1 MLTASFRLVTICL
14 LIVLSSQI
22 YPDPNIIDLETRWGK
37 QLNKSNVLH
46 EYPHPQFSRESSNSY
61 LILNGIWNYAFL
73 NGTQTSIPT
82 TFDGEI
88 LVPFS
93 PETPLSGVKK
103 QLTKGNT
110 LWYYRSV
117 DISSTSIQ
125 NKGRFILYFGAVDQ
139 YCEVYINKNKI
150 GEHFGGYLPFNFD
163 ITNAISPDATSF
175 DLYVS
180 VVDNLTDNGAAY
192 GKQTLERG
200 NIWYTATSGIWQTVW
215 IESVPEVYITKVKIT
230 PNYDDSSITF
240 KTSSNGK
247 IPNQQG
253 SITIYTGVDE
263 VLRTVLFQPNDT
275 ITIRIENFTSWSPE
289 NPYLYNV
296 SFSYGED
303 NVMSYFGMRKFSIDT
318 DSKGKKRLF
327 LNNKPYFHNGLLDQG
342 YWSDGY
348 YTAPSDEALIYD
360 IQKMKDLGFNMLR
373 KHIKIEPLRWYYH
386 CDRLG
391 MLVWQDAVSGGTPY
405 YTLVINVLQQMG
417 INLNDKYYSLFGRS
431 NSQGRDN
438 YYKELGL
445 MIDLLYNTPSIA
457 TWVPFNEGWGQ
468 FDAKKAVEYIKH
480 YDTTRHIDHASGWH
494 DQKGGDFRSLHIY
507 FKPVKI
513 RPDTEDRAIVVS
525 EFGGYSY
532 PVKDHVG
539 SKVEYGYTMYQT
551 KEEFNKA
558 YEDLYRNEIIPNI
571 EEGISATVY
580 TQVSDVED
588 EINGMYTYDRQVCK
602 VNKDKMKELAKR
614 IYIKINA

>member
-1 MLTASFRLVTICL
+1 MLTASYRLVTICL
-14 LIVLSSQI
+14 LIALSSQI

-37 QLNKSNVLH
+37 QLNKSNVLP
-46 EYPHPQFSRESSNSY
+46 EYPHPQFSRESSNAY
-61 LILNGIWNYAFL
+61 LILNGVWNYTFL
-73 NGTQTSIPT
+73 NGTQTPIPT

-88 LVPFS
+88 VVPFS
-93 PETPLSGVKK
+93 PETPLSGVRK

-117 DISSTSIQ
+117 DISPIQ

-139 YCEVYINKNKI
+139 YCEVYINKNKV

-163 ITNAISPDATSF
+163 ITSHITPDATSF

-240 KTSSNGK
+240 KTFANGK
-247 IPNQQG
+247 LPEQYG
-253 SITIYTGVDE
+253 SITIYSGVDE
-263 VLRTVLFQPNDT
+263 ELRTVSFLPNDT
-275 ITIRIENFTSWSPE
+275 ITIRIDNFTSWSPE
-289 NPYLYNV
+289 NPFLYNV
-296 SFSYGED
+296 SFTYGD
-303 NVMSYFGMRKFSIDT
+303 DTVMSYFGMRKYSISE
-318 DSKGKKRLF
+318 DSKGTKRLF

-348 YTAPSDEALIYD
+348 YTAPADEALIYD

-373 KHIKIEPLRWYYH
+373 KHIKIEPMRWYYH

-417 INLNDKYYSLFGRS
+417 INLNDRYYSLFGRS
-431 NSQGRDN
+431 NKQGRDN

-445 MIDLLYNTPSIA
+445 MIDWLYNTPSIA

-468 FDAKKAVEYIKH
+468 FDALKAVDYIKNL
-480 YDTTRHIDHASGWH
+480 DTTRHIDHASGWH

-513 RPDTEDRAIVVS
+513 RPDTHNRAIVVS

-532 PVKDHVG
+532 PVKGHVG
-539 SKVEYGYTMYQT
+539 SKVEYGYKMYAT
-551 KEEFNKA
+551 AEEFNKA
-558 YEDLYRNEIIPNI
+558 YEDLYRNEILPNI
-571 EEGISATVY
+571 EKGISATVY

-588 EINGMYTYDRQVCK
+588 EINGLLTYDREECK
-602 VNKDKMKELAKR
+602 MNETMLKQLNSELQYKAE
-614 IYIKINA
+614 

>member
-1 MLTASFRLVTICL
+1 MLTASYRLVTICL
-14 LIVLSSQI
+14 FIALSSQI

-37 QLNKSNVLH
+37 QLNKSNVLP
-46 EYPHPQFSRESSNSY
+46 EYPHPQFSRESSNAY
-61 LILNGIWNYAFL
+61 LILNGIWNYTFL
-73 NGTQTSIPT
+73 NGTQTPIPT
-82 TFDGEI
+82 IFDGEI
-88 LVPFS
+88 VVPFS
-93 PETPLSGVKK
+93 PETPLSGVRK

-117 DISSTSIQ
+117 DISPIQ

-139 YCEVYINKNKI
+139 YCEVYINKNKV

-163 ITNAISPDATSF
+163 ITSHITPDATSF

-240 KTSSNGK
+240 KTFANGK
-247 IPNQQG
+247 LPEQYG
-253 SITIYTGVDE
+253 SITIYSGVNE
-263 VLRTVLFQPNDT
+263 ELRTVSFLPNDT
-275 ITIRIENFTSWSPE
+275 ITIRIDNFTSWSPE
-289 NPYLYNV
+289 NPFLYNV
-296 SFSYGED
+296 SFTYGD
-303 NVMSYFGMRKFSIDT
+303 DTVMSYFGMRKYSISE
-318 DSKGKKRLF
+318 DSKGTKRLF

-348 YTAPSDEALIYD
+348 YTAPADEALIYD

-373 KHIKIEPLRWYYH
+373 KHIKIEPMRWYYH

-417 INLNDKYYSLFGRS
+417 INLNDRYYSLFGRS
-431 NSQGRDN
+431 NKQGRDN

-445 MIDLLYNTPSIA
+445 MIDWLYNTPSIA

-468 FDAKKAVEYIKH
+468 FDALKAVDYIKNL
-480 YDTTRHIDHASGWH
+480 DTTRHIDHASGWH

-513 RPDTEDRAIVVS
+513 RPDTHNRAIVVS

-532 PVKDHVG
+532 PVKGHVG
-539 SKVEYGYTMYQT
+539 SKVEYGYKMYAT
-551 KEEFNKA
+551 AEEFNKA
-558 YEDLYRNEIIPNI
+558 YEDLYRNEILPNI
-571 EEGISATVY
+571 EKGISATVY

-588 EINGMYTYDRQVCK
+588 EINGLLTYDREECK
-602 VNKDKMKELAKR
+602 MNETILKQLNSELQYKAE
-614 IYIKINA
+614 

>member
-539 SKVEYGYTMYQT
+539 SKVEYGYKMYQT

-588 EINGMYTYDRQVCK
+588 EINGLLTYDREECK
-602 VNKDKMKELAKR
+602 MDEEMIKKLNSELKYKEE
-614 IYIKINA
+614 